1 MARMV
6 VGQRQMCPI
15 NTTFQCSEPPQ
26 SYLGQVF
33 KVRMRRLKPKTTDP
47 EGTRSSVLLSQCKK
61 ISEAKVAS
69 NIDNHGAHKVAVA
82 RTV

>member
-1 MARMV
+1 
-6 VGQRQMCPI
+6 
-15 NTTFQCSEPPQ
+15 
-26 SYLGQVF
+26 
-33 KVRMRRLKPKTTDP
+33 MRRLKPKTTDP